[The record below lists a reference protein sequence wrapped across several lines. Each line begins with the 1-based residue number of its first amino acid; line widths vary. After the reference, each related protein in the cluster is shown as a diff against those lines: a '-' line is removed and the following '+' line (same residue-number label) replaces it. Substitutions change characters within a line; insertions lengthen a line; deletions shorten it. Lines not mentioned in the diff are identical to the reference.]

1 MIQSKLPDIGTTIFT
16 VMSQLSAEN
25 NAINL
30 GQGFPEFN
38 PDEKLIE
45 LVNQAMKEG
54 HNQYPYMP
62 GVAPLRE
69 EIAIK
74 VKDLYGASYDPLS
87 EITVTNGATEA
98 IMATILATVH
108 TGDEVIVIEPCY
120 DSYVP
125 SIRLAGG
132 TPVYVALTPPND
144 QNASFTI
151 DWEKVEKSITPKTKL
166 LILNFPHNPTGI
178 TLEKEDLDTIEQILS
193 RHSIFILADEVYEH
207 IVFDNKPFLSL
218 SSRPAIAE
226 RAFIISSFGKTY
238 HTTGWKVGYCCAP
251 AALTK
256 EFRKIHQFIVFTVCS
271 PMQYALA
278 EYMKDKSTYMGLS
291 QFYQQKHDLLFNGL
305 AKTNFKPIKSAGTFF
320 LLANYSTIS
329 NKDEYTFVSDL
340 TREYKVGLIPVS
352 AFYRNPNS
360 PEANNHLV
368 RFCFAKYNDTL
379 NNALSRISD
388 I

>member
-25 NAINL
+25 QAINL

-38 PDEKLIE
+38 PDEKLIS
-45 LVNQAMKEG
+45 LVNEAMQAG

-69 EIAIK
+69 EISLK
-74 VKDLYGASYDPLS
+74 MQDLYGAHYDSLN

-98 IMATILATVH
+98 IMAAIMASVH
-108 TGDEVIVIEPCY
+108 TGDEVIVLEPCY
-120 DSYVP
+120 DSYAP

-132 TPVYVALTPPND
+132 IPIYVPLTPPNG
-144 QNASFTI
+144 NHSSFSI
-151 DWEKVEKSITPKTKL
+151 DWEKINSSINHRTKL

-178 TLEKEDLDTIEQILS
+178 TLNKEDLDQIEHILEQ
-193 RHSIFILADEVYEH
+193 HNIYILADEVYEH

-218 SSRPAIAE
+218 SSRPAIAKK
-226 RAFIISSFGKTY
+226 AFVISSFGKTY

-251 AALTK
+251 AELSK
-256 EFRKIHQFIVFTVCS
+256 EFRKVHQFMVFTVCS

-278 EYMKDKSTYMGLS
+278 EYMKDKSTYQSLS
-291 QFYQQKHDLLFNGL
+291 SFYQEKHDLLYQGL
-305 AKTNFKPIKSAGTFF
+305 LNTKFKPIKSAGTFF
-320 LLANYSTIS
+320 LLADYSAIS
-329 NKDEYTFVSDL
+329 SQDEYTFVSEL
-340 TREYKVGLIPVS
+340 TKNHKVGLIPVS
-352 AFYRNPNS
+352 AFYKDPNS
-360 PEANNHLV
+360 KAANNHLV
-368 RFCFAKYNDTL
+368 RFCFAKYDATL
-379 NNALSRISD
+379 KEALSRITN

>member
-16 VMSQLSAEN
+16 VMSQLSAEH

-38 PDEKLIE
+38 PDEKLIQ
-45 LVNQAMKEG
+45 LVNQAMQEG

-62 GVAPLRE
+62 GVTPLRE

-74 VKDLYGASYDPLS
+74 MKDLYGATYDPLT

-98 IMATILATVH
+98 LMAAIVASVN

-120 DSYVP
+120 DSYAP
-125 SIRLAGG
+125 CIRLAGG
-132 TPVYVALTPPND
+132 IPIYVPLNPPNQ

-151 DWEKVEKSITPKTKL
+151 DWDRVEENINQKTKL

-178 TLEKEDLDTIEQILS
+178 TLGEEDLDAIESILNK
-193 RHSIFILADEVYEH
+193 HNILVIADEVYEH

-218 SSRPAIAE
+218 SSRPTIAKK
-226 RAFIISSFGKTY
+226 AFVISSFGKTY
-238 HTTGWKVGYCCAP
+238 HTTGWKIGYCCAP
-251 AALTK
+251 TNLMK
-256 EFRKIHQFIVFTVCS
+256 EFRKIHQFMVFTVCS

-278 EYMKDKSTYMGLS
+278 EYMKDKSTYTHLS
-291 QFYQQKHDLLFNGL
+291 QFYQQKHDLLFEGL
-305 AKTNFKPIKSAGTFF
+305 SKTKFKPIKSAGTFF
-320 LLANYSTIS
+320 LLADYSAIS
-329 NKDEYTFVSDL
+329 DKDEFSFVSDL
-340 TREYKVGLIPVS
+340 TKEHKVGLIPVS
-352 AFYRNPNS
+352 AFYKNPNS
-360 PEANNHLV
+360 AEANNHLV

-379 NNALSRISD
+379 KNALSRIMN